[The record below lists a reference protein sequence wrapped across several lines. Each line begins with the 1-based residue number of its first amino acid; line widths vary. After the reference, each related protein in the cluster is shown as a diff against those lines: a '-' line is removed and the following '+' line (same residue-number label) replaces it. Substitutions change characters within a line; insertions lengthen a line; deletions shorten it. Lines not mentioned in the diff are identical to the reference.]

1 MRVSFGLAFLTFFL
15 GFTLTILFFLQGNK
29 ETQMGISLFFTLTG
43 VIWIAVAV
51 SSHGLDEIIFKDPL
65 RPIKNIFGIK

>member
-15 GFTLTILFFLQGNK
+15 GLTLTILYFLQGNK

-43 VIWIAVAV
+43 VIWIAVAL

>member
-15 GFTLTILFFLQGNK
+15 GLTLTILYFLQGNK